1 MFNVDAIPQVLKS
14 YPQWVVWRLETLP
27 NGKKT
32 KVPYNPVTGWKASV
46 TNSSH
51 WSTLDSCLNFL
62 RTQPHWVGGIGFVL
76 TKRDP
81 FTFIDLDDKDAR
93 NPDGSDKYT
102 AEQKA
107 WIADA
112 QAKVYQAYAGTYA
125 EFSPSGTGLHI
136 IGWGSVPSGVRGPAI
151 EVYSDGRYMTM
162 TGNVHRANE
171 ISDTSQQNEWLWN
184 LLGGAAAAATAQQY
198 QLEDVP
204 DAEPDDVVW
213 NRAQQAANGALFEA
227 LWAGNW
233 QQVYGSQ
240 SEADFALIDILAF
253 YTQSPG
259 QIKRLFLMSALGQ
272 RDKAKRVD
280 GYVMPMIRRAFD
292 RQPPVVDMVAMNA
305 AMDKALAALWQ
316 PPKPATVEEQQQYAY
331 AAQQDMKPKAR
342 NPYLTHVP
350 GLLGEIAYH
359 IYQNSA
365 RPVPEIALAA
375 AMGLMAGICGRG
387 WNISGTGLNQ
397 YIMLLAGTGRGKET
411 VHAGIS
417 ALMSAVAEIGPG
429 GGGIPA
435 AMEFIGPGDIASGQA
450 LVKYLASTSK
460 SFVTVQGEFDVTLKA
475 FTDKHANAALMKLRQ
490 ILLATYSRS
499 GRGMVMPP
507 TIYSDSSKTTLAIE
521 APAVSL
527 LGEGTPDKFFNMLD
541 HGMVSDGL
549 LPRFTVIYYEGAR
562 VPLNPNPPQKPS
574 YDLVRKL
581 GSLCSSALMLN
592 QSNQVIDVQQSPEAT
607 SILSQFGADIDKIIN
622 AAHNDTIEQ
631 IWNRAHLKALK
642 LAALV
647 AVGISPTMPVIDASA
662 ARYAIDIVTY
672 DTQRLVAR
680 FASGDIGDSET
691 RQQNEVRKLIAR
703 YFAAPHSEAAKWS
716 STPAM
721 MANRVIPKRM
731 LQQRTANM
739 AAFKNDRMG
748 ANGALNRV
756 IIQLAEGGVMTRLG
770 PQQVETYAQ
779 RSATLFTVADPTWFA
794 GLEQEV

>member
-51 WSTLDSCLNFL
+51 WSTLDTCIAFL
-62 RTQPHWVGGIGFVL
+62 RSQPHWLGGIGFVL

-102 AEQKA
+102 PEQKA

-112 QAKVYQAYAGTYA
+112 QAKVYQAYSGTYS
-125 EFSPSGTGLHI
+125 EISPSGSGLHI
-136 IGWGSVPSGVRGPAI
+136 IGWGSVPTGVRGPAI

-171 ISDTSQQNEWLWN
+171 ITDTAAQNEWLWN
-184 LLGGAAAAATAQQY
+184 LLGGAAAAASAQQFE
-198 QLEDVP
+198 LEDTP
-204 DAEPDDVVW
+204 DAEPDEVVW
-213 NRAQQAANGALFEA
+213 SRAQQAANGALFET

-253 YTQSPG
+253 YTQSPS
-259 QIKRLFLMSALGQ
+259 QIKRLFLMSGLGQ

-305 AMDKALAALWQ
+305 AMDKALAGIQ
-316 PPKPATVEEQQQYAY
+316 PVAPATVQDQQQFAY
-331 AAQQDMKPKAR
+331 TAQKALKSKKD
-342 NPYLTHVP
+342 NPYMTHMP

-359 IYQNSA
+359 IYNNSA
-365 RPVPEIALAA
+365 RPVPEIALAS
-375 AMGLMAGICGRG
+375 AMGLLAGICGRG

-417 ALMSAVAEIGPG
+417 ALMSTVAEIGPG

-450 LVKYLASTSK
+450 LVKYLSNTSK
-460 SFVTVQGEFDVTLKA
+460 SFVTVQGEFDVTLKS

-490 ILLATYSRS
+490 ILLSAYSRS
-499 GRGMVMPP
+499 GKGMLMPP
-507 TIYSDSSKTTLAIE
+507 TIYSDNSKNTAAIE
-521 APAVSL
+521 APAFSL
-527 LGEGTPDKFFNMLD
+527 LGEGTPERFFNMLD

-549 LPRFTVIYYEGAR
+549 LPRFTVIYYEGER
-562 VPLNPNPPQKPS
+562 VPLNPNPPQKPHP
-574 YDLVRKL
+574 DLIRRL
-581 GSLCSSALMLN
+581 SSLCSSSLMLN
-592 QSNQVIDVQQSPEAT
+592 QSNQVIDVQQSPEAAA
-607 SILSQFGADIDKIIN
+607 ILGKFGTDIDAIIN

-647 AVGISPTMPVIDASA
+647 AVGISPTMPVIDAAA
-662 ARYAIDIVTY
+662 ARYAIDIVSY

-691 RQQNEVRKLIAR
+691 RQQNDVKKLIAR
-703 YFAAPHSEAAKWS
+703 YLTSPHSDAAKWS
-716 STPAM
+716 ATPAM
-721 MANRVIPKRM
+721 MANKVIPKRM

-739 AAFKNDRMG
+739 AAFKNDRLG
-748 ANGALNRV
+748 ATGALNRV
-756 IIQLAEGGVMTRLG
+756 ITQLAEGGVMTRLG

-779 RSATLFTVADPTWFA
+779 RSATLFTIADPTWINA
-794 GLEQEV
+794 ADLEN